1 MRIYSCLFYETTVA
15 LAWSSSSGT
24 HNEAEKPRLPHHAMW
39 PEAAVFARINTAA
52 TATHKFGVG
61 GFMNNAQWSE
71 FSMDSSIFQDTVG
84 RYT

>member
-1 MRIYSCLFYETTVA
+1 
-15 LAWSSSSGT
+15 
-24 HNEAEKPRLPHHAMW
+24 MW

-84 RYT
+84 RYRPKSLLLTTSNYPVPVLFRPILAYSGGV